1 MELYLV
7 QIEKVQK
14 FAETKEF
21 IWSVSQ
27 VQTELKGKKKKKFS
41 HSPKY
46 AVKLSC

>member
-27 VQTELKGKKKKKFS
+27 VQTELKGKKKKS
-41 HSPKY
+41 LAIAQNIQY
-46 AVKLSC
+46 

>member
-27 VQTELKGKKKKKFS
+27 VQTELNWG
-41 HSPKY
+41 P
-46 AVKLSC
+46 VKMEKDGGAPLFI